1 MINGMATNLRITNRI
16 IDISINKNF
25 SKFCF
30 QSKFLNF
37 KEISGISATIKK
49 LINTIRLIKNAGL
62 LTNVLLMAEWANTKG
77 ILMKNK
83 VLAGV
88 GRPTK

>member
-25 SKFCF
+25 SRFCF
-30 QSKFLNF
+30 KSKFLNF

-62 LTNVLLMAEWANTKG
+62 LTNVLLMAE
-77 ILMKNK
+77 
-83 VLAGV
+83 
-88 GRPTK
+88 